1 MINRFEQFASSIAC
15 IYRYIQ
21 KLERDEMAK
30 YGLKGPHAMCLVILS
45 RYEEGITA
53 TELCKICDKDKAAIS
68 RTIAQLNKMGL
79 VEKTFN
85 NNVNYRTK
93 LTLSEKGLEIS
104 NKVNDIVTAAVE
116 QAGAGLS
123 DEDRK
128 IFYYAMDLIAGN
140 LHTLSSNGIE
150 GWDD

>member
-15 IYRYIQ
+15 ISRYIQ

-30 YGLKGPHAMCLVILS
+30 HGLKGPHAMCLIILS
-45 RYEEGITA
+45 RYEYGITA

-68 RTIAQLNKMGL
+68 RTLSQLIDNGL
-79 VEKTFN
+79 IERLCVN
-85 NNVNYRTK
+85 NINYRSK
-93 LTLSEKGLEIS
+93 LVLTEKGKNIS
-104 NKVNDIVTAAVE
+104 DKVNEIVTAAVE

-128 IFYYAMDLIAGN
+128 IFYTAMDLIATN
-140 LHTLSSNGIE
+140 LHQLSSRGIE
-150 GWDD
+150 F